1 MDRPC
6 FDYHWD
12 SAYFVAG
19 SKILAWINSTLHL
32 NLSKV
37 EDGLHS
43 VHHIDDLN
51 FDVRN
56 NNEMIQNYNVLQDF
70 TNKMKITKCFG
81 DEHIEVNRLIK
92 GRTLDNLE
100 FMQWMRRWMR
110 HYCDCHNGGLINSF
124 ANEGHVRERSRW
136 FSSLRDLMRK
146 LKMEHIKL
154 RKMLRRLGSTLQ
166 RCRVSDVLFS
176 LQVDQNNQLHED
188 IKMKFLQ
195 EVRERNAYY
204 NKVLE
209 LKGNIRVFCRWRP
222 LNTDEIDGGVP
233 MAVDFKAAKDGEL
246 TVRSNGISKRAFKFV
261 AVFSPAADQLD
272 VSEETSPLAISVVD
286 GYNVCIFA
294 YGQTE
299 TGRNFTM
306 EGTDEVRGVTYRT
319 LQRLFNII
327 EEFRRP
333 LISKLQRMAN

>member
-1 MDRPC
+1 MQQVGFECKKMVVLEASIITNP
-6 FDYHWD
+6 
-12 SAYFVAG
+12 A
-19 SKILAWINSTLHL
+19 K
-32 NLSKV
+32 
-37 EDGLHS
+37 GLHS

-70 TNKMKITKCFG
+70 TSKMKITKCFG

-110 HYCDCHNGGLINSF
+110 HYCDCHNGGLINCICKRGTC
-124 ANEGHVRERSRW
+124 EREEQMVFVTTR
-136 FSSLRDLMRK
+136 LDEEIK
-146 LKMEHIKL
+146 ILKMEHIKL

-176 LQVDQNNQLHED
+176 LQLDQNNQLHED

-204 NKVLE
+204 NKVFE

-272 VSEETSPLAISVVD
+272 VSEEMSPLAISVVD

-294 YGQTE
+294 YGQTG

>member
-37 EDGLHS
+37 EESLHS

-56 NNEMIQNYNVLQDF
+56 NNEMIQNYNVLRDF

-81 DEHIEVNRLIK
+81 
-92 GRTLDNLE
+92 
-100 FMQWMRRWMR
+100 MRRWMR
-110 HYCDCHNGGLINSF
+110 RYCDCHNGGLINCSSALFLLLFDFVAF
-124 ANEGHVRERSRW
+124 ANEGQMKERSRW

-146 LKMEHIKL
+146 LKILKMEHIKL

-176 LQVDQNNQLHED
+176 LQVDQHNQLHED

-222 LNTDEIDGGVP
+222 LNTDEIDGGVL
-233 MAVDFKAAKDGEL
+233 MAVDFKVAKDGEL

-294 YGQTE
+294 YGQTG